1 MRWTHKYLTLW
12 HQMAGQRLRYLAA
25 LLALGAGIG
34 LTFAVPLVIG
44 ITIDHG
50 LDGKPIDRVW
60 LAGVVDAQTL
70 RDGLWWLGLLI
81 VVLTAVASALMYAE
95 GVLAHRAS
103 ESIVRRLRDTL
114 FDRLQRLTC
123 RYHDEAETG
132 DLVQRCTSDVDTTRT
147 FLSTQVV
154 EIVRAVANLLI
165 ALPVLFWLNWQLAI
179 ASTCVLPV
187 IVGFA
192 IVFFRIVQST
202 FKAMDEAEGA
212 LTARLQENLTNVR
225 VVRAFARQAFEQ
237 EKFNARNADHREKH
251 GKLYKVF
258 SVYWSISDF
267 LVFVQMGLAL
277 FFGAAFVAGGKMPV
291 GELVTFW
298 LYVGIMVWPVRQMG
312 RTLSELG
319 KALVALQRIDEILS
333 SPVEQD
339 APDPP
344 NDLPQ
349 RLDGRIVF
357 HDVTFGHREDQSV
370 LQGLCFEVEPGETL
384 AILGPSGS
392 GKSTIVSL
400 LLRFYDME
408 SGTIKIDGYDLERL
422 PRRYVR
428 SQIGAVMQ
436 EPFLYSKSLRDNLKL
451 GRHEAPDEDM
461 IDVANSA
468 VVHDAIERFDD
479 GYDTMVGERGV
490 TLSGGQRQRVAIAR
504 ALLQDKPVMVL
515 DDAFS
520 AVDTKT
526 ESMIVNFLRRR
537 QGRATTILIAH
548 RLSTL
553 MHADRV
559 IVLEHGRV
567 TQRGT
572 HDELLRVE
580 GLYQRLWRIQTALED
595 DLKEELVVV

>member
-1 MRWTHKYLTLW
+1 MRWTHKYLMLW
-12 HQMAGQRLRYLAA
+12 RQMAGQRLRYLAA
-25 LLALGAGIG
+25 LLALSVGIG

-50 LDGKPIDRVW
+50 LGGKPIDRAW
-60 LAGVVDAQTL
+60 LAGMMDAETL
-70 RDGLWWLGLLI
+70 RDGLWWLGLL
-81 VVLTAVASALMYAE
+81 TVALAALASGFMYAE
-95 GVLAHRAS
+95 GVLASRAS
-103 ESIVRRLRDTL
+103 ESITRRLRDML
-114 FDRLQRLTC
+114 FDRLQHLTC

-132 DLVQRCTSDVDTTRT
+132 DLVQRCTSDVETTRA

-192 IVFFRIVQST
+192 LVFFRIVQST

-212 LTARLQENLTNVR
+212 LTARLQENLTNIR

-237 EKFNARNADHREKH
+237 EKFDARNTDHREKH
-251 GKLYKVF
+251 WKLYKVF

-319 KALVALQRIDEILS
+319 KALVALQRIDEVLS
-333 SPVEQD
+333 APVERD

-344 NDLPQ
+344 IGLPP
-349 RLDGRIVF
+349 RLDGRIAF
-357 HDVTFGHREDQSV
+357 RDVTFGHREDQPV
-370 LQGLCFEVEPGETL
+370 LRGLCFEAEPGETL

-400 LLRFYDME
+400 LLRFYDAD
-408 SGTIKIDGYDLERL
+408 SGTIEIDGYDLGRL

-468 VVHDAIERFDD
+468 AVHDAIERFDD

-526 ESMIVNFLRRR
+526 EALIVSFLRRR
-537 QGRATTILIAH
+537 KGRATTILIAH

-559 IVLEHGRV
+559 IVLEDGRV
-567 TQRGT
+567 TQQGT
-572 HDELLRVE
+572 HDELLRTE
-580 GLYQRLWRIQTALED
+580 GLYQRLWHIQTALED
-595 DLKEELVVV
+595 DLKEELAVV